1 MSQYNWLCGH
11 FAILPDLII
20 TLHTA
25 GSMLFS
31 ENTLNKTQFCCE
43 VQVLWQD
50 LHLFLELM
58 QGLRITKNPQLMIL
72 ILNIFDESH

>member
-1 MSQYNWLCGH
+1 
-11 FAILPDLII
+11 
-20 TLHTA
+20 
-25 GSMLFS
+25 MLFS